1 VSEDVLL
8 ERRYRRLLALY
19 PRAFRCDHEE
29 EMLGVLLAGAGG
41 RRYPGV
47 AEVLDLFRSAT
58 WARFRPGVPRSE
70 GTVFAGVRLMYV
82 GAAVQLVGL
91 LTLLLTLGSIKAAI
105 ERQDP
110 AFTAAQWHAVVGAH
124 IIPDT
129 IGEPI
134 AAVVWVWLA
143 WANGRGRRWAPAV
156 FAAFLAF
163 TTLSILVSLG
173 QGAVTYAPA
182 ATGVAGVL
190 WLVGV
195 AALVLLF
202 HGRSGSYFGRSPSS
216 ASGSPWRD
224 TLA

>member
-1 VSEDVLL
+1 VSEVVL

-19 PRAFRCDHEE
+19 PRPFRCEHEE

-47 AEVLDLFRSAT
+47 AEVVDLLGSAA
-58 WARFRPGVPRSE
+58 WARFRPGVLRSV
-70 GTVFAGVRLMYV
+70 GTVFAAVRLMYV
-82 GAAVQLVGL
+82 GALVQLVGL

-105 ERQDP
+105 VRQDP
-110 AFTAAQWHAVVGAH
+110 AFTAAQWHAVVNAH
-124 IIPDT
+124 IVPDT

-143 WANGRGRRWAPAV
+143 WANGRGRRWGPSV

-173 QGAVTYAPA
+173 QGAAGFAPA

-190 WLVGV
+190 WLVG
-195 AALVLLF
+195 AATLVLLF
-202 HGRSGSYFGRSPSS
+202 HRRSGSYFGRSP
-216 ASGSPWRD
+216 ARKPASPWRD

>member
-1 VSEDVLL
+1 VSEDLLL

-19 PRAFRCDHEE
+19 PRAFRREHEE
-29 EMLGVLLAGAGG
+29 EMLTVLLAGAGAG
-41 RRYPGV
+41 RRPAV
-47 AEVLDLFRSAT
+47 AEVADLLRSAA
-58 WARFRPGVPRSE
+58 WARFRPGAPRSE
-70 GTVFAGVRLMYV
+70 GTVFAAVRLMYV

-105 ERQDP
+105 VRQDP
-110 AFTAAQWHAVVGAH
+110 AFTAAQWHAVVNAH
-124 IIPDT
+124 IVPDT

-143 WANGRGRRWAPAV
+143 WANGRGRRWAPAA
-156 FAAFLAF
+156 FAAFLAL

-173 QGAVTYAPA
+173 QGAAVYAPA

-195 AALVLLF
+195 ATLVLLF
-202 HGRSGSYFGRSPSS
+202 HRRSGSYFGRSP
-216 ASGSPWRD
+216 APGQGSPWRD